1 MLTISIVRGCH
12 AWCGEFMARKNNAHF
27 PLFFMSVLFIAVL
40 FFIGVIGLLLGV
52 EIEIIK
58 LILLY
63 FGGVLALI
71 LIYSFIKISG
81 GVK

>member
-1 MLTISIVRGCH
+1 
-12 AWCGEFMARKNNAHF
+12 
-27 PLFFMSVLFIAVL
+27 MSVLFIAVL